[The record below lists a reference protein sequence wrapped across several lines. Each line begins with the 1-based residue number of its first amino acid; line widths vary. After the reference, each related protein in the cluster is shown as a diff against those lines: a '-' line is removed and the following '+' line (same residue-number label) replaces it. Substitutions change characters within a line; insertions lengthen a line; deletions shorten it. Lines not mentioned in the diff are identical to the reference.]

1 MPVHRAEMLQ
11 LLSNLTLARA
21 TQARIRPAF
30 ARKLGMRFLFQ
41 QQLHHAVLGADPDQH
56 IDIASITLV
65 YLDNGLGTEL
75 GDYL

>member
-1 MPVHRAEMLQ
+1 MNEMITPMLQ

-21 TQARIRPAF
+21 TQALRPAF

-41 QQLHHAVLGADPDQH
+41 QQLHQAILGADPDQH
-56 IDIASITLV
+56 IDTISVTLV

-75 GDYL
+75 GDYI